1 MSRKSPA
8 YKTKKWSPTQ
18 SKFFTT
24 WLIFIFSSFQGQFP
38 LSRITAYYFMLTFLL
53 KDIYQIILNHPRIN
67 KIAEV
72 DLNIKSYN
80 LFNLTCLFN
89 NSSSLVTSNGSLIK
103 GLKLV
108 RLRINN
114 LKIIKGTC
122 MTWQKVVIFNDRY
135 CYWPF
140 FPVNVNRFK
149 C

>member
-1 MSRKSPA
+1 
-8 YKTKKWSPTQ
+8 
-18 SKFFTT
+18 
-24 WLIFIFSSFQGQFP
+24 
-38 LSRITAYYFMLTFLL
+38 MLTFLL

-122 MTWQKVVIFNDRY
+122 MT
-135 CYWPF
+135 
-140 FPVNVNRFK
+140 
-149 C
+149 